1 MKLLVLATMTLA
13 TGLCCSAIAAE
24 NTSSP
29 QADVLQG
36 GVARWSGLNA
46 ETCGIFGKRYTAIE
60 GVCYFP
66 VDMSTKIGTHEIALY
81 DTDGKRHLG
90 NLNVLERDCTEA
102 DIELSDETYFNVSD
116 ENRARAERERP
127 RILKAVAGLADH
139 PPTFTLPL
147 ARPAK
152 AMTGAD
158 RSDFCEKRHYHL
170 PAAMAD
176 KSAEKSSDADA
187 KHDAKAEDSEN
198 TDVGES
204 GSPVSR
210 HTGLDYPI
218 GSGTPIHATA
228 DGIVVMAEDQFFTGN
243 TVVVD
248 HGDGLVTMVFH
259 LKDMAVQPGQ
269 DVKRGDK
276 VGTAGA
282 TGRATGPHLHIGARW
297 HDARIDPAV
306 LFSDPEKLPGVGE
319 ASAERKVEKE
329 KEKVEKKTDSGE
341 EAAKPKSDG

>member
-1 MKLLVLATMTLA
+1 MKYLALAAMTLA

-24 NTSSP
+24 NSSP
-29 QADVLQG
+29 PEADVLQG

-66 VDMSTKIGTHEIALY
+66 IDMDAKVGTHEIALY
-81 DTDGKRHLG
+81 DGDSKQHLG
-90 NLNVLERDCTEA
+90 SLNVLERDCTEA
-102 DIELSDETYFNVSD
+102 DIELPDDTYFNISE
-116 ENRARAERERP
+116 ENLARAERERP
-127 RILKAVAGLADH
+127 RILKAVAGLGH
-139 PPTFTLPL
+139 KPMFTLPL
-147 ARPAK
+147 ALPAK
-152 AMTGAD
+152 AMTGKD

-170 PAAMAD
+170 PAAMA
-176 KSAEKSSDADA
+176 KESAEKSSDADA
-187 KHDAKAEDSEN
+187 KDDTRADESEN

-218 GSGTPIHATA
+218 ASGTPIHATA
-228 DGIVVMAEDQFFTGN
+228 NGIVVMAEDQFFTGN

-259 LKDMAVQPGQ
+259 LSKIDVQPGQ
-269 DVKRGDK
+269 EIKRGDK
-276 VGTAGA
+276 IGAAGA

-297 HDARIDPAV
+297 RDARIDPAV
-306 LFSDPEKLPGVGE
+306 LFSDPAKLPGVGE
-319 ASAERKVEKE
+319 GNTERKVEKE
-329 KEKVEKKTDSGE
+329 KQKVEKKTDRGE
-341 EAAKPKSDG
+341 EAAKAKSDG